1 LVGQGEERKRG
12 RKIETVKQMRKKG
25 RGAKMRIVRRKEKR
39 AGLEEQQIWK

>member
-25 RGAKMRIVRRKEKR
+25 RGAKMNNERKER
-39 AGLEEQQIWK
+39 